1 MQFITSLIGGSGNSW
16 LTALFALGIV
26 IVLIVLGVWLL
37 KLVFNASSS
46 VGRGRNRRL
55 GVVDTLALDPKRQLL
70 IIRRD
75 NVEHLIL
82 TGGPADVVIETG
94 IVVEEAPAAQPARR
108 PIPTVAARKPAPA
121 TAQKP
126 AAPAVTAP
134 VAAVAP
140 PVVVPTPAPAPEP
153 ALPGS
158 ALEKL
163 RAQGLP
169 TNKRTHLSLRHT
181 GLLRPVSEGEM
192 AVSPENAVTPASGP
206 FDSAKEDSAQRDI
219 EGTDFVEGNTNRN

>member
-1 MQFITSLIGGSGNSW
+1 MEIITAPFGGLMN
-16 LTALFALGIV
+16 TLFALGAVVVGIILV
-26 IVLIVLGVWLL
+26 VWLL
-37 KLVFNASSS
+37 KLLTGATGRAV
-46 VGRGRNRRL
+46 RGRNRRL

-94 IVVEEAPAAQPARR
+94 IVVEEEEAAQPSRR
-108 PIPTVAARKPAPA
+108 PIPVVAGRKPAPA
-121 TAQKP
+121 PAQKP
-126 AAPAVTAP
+126 AAPAVPVAP

-140 PVVVPTPAPAPEP
+140 PVAVPTPEPAPEP

-169 TNKRTHLSLRHT
+169 TNKRAHLSLRHT
-181 GLLRPVSEGEM
+181 GLLRPVSEMEM
-192 AVSPENAVTPASGP
+192 AVSPENAVTAASQAV
-206 FDSAKEDSAQRDI
+206 DSAKENNAQREI
-219 EGTDFVEGNTNRN
+219 EGVDVVEGTTEANRN